1 MVDGMRIAVRTAA
14 IAGLIIAA
22 AAIYGLFAKVQVPAA
37 NVSQLV
43 QVVGMGK
50 GLINHWAPEVM
61 WLFTI
66 QGVAGV
72 WVWLAC
78 RGGCEG
84 RGLPMMGVPT
94 QPI

>member
-50 GLINHWAPEVM
+50 ALINHWAPEVM
-61 WLFTI
+61 WMITAV
-66 QGVAGV
+66 VALYTARWSV
-72 WVWLAC
+72 FLA
-78 RGGCEG
+78 RYAV
-84 RGLPMMGVPT
+84 MGVKWMLA
-94 QPI
+94 IWR